1 MFAPHHQ
8 VAADELVRVCRPG
21 GTIGLLSWTP
31 DGMLGSLF
39 RMMGQFAPP
48 PPPGAQPPPL
58 WGSEEHLRGLFGDRL
73 QVTRQYRD
81 VLQVT
86 AFERATDYGEHFKA
100 RYGPTI
106 SIRANAEKNGLADD
120 FDAAFDALCDEW
132 NRGTADRARF
142 ETRDIFETDL
152 SGASVV
158 AFYLLPDF
166 NAKLL
171 PRLLKLK
178 PGTRI
183 VSHDGGIGAWPADE
197 KLEMRAPEKSVGLG
211 GLSKVE
217 LWIVPADAAGRWT
230 SDLGAHGGR
239 WGFQIAQQFQVLDV
253 NARAEGRDLLV
264 RASRL
269 RGDEIK
275 LIVTGVV
282 AGHAWHHLFVG
293 RMSGDAISGEVTL
306 SDGNETRRLPW
317 KAARER

>member
-1 MFAPHHQ
+1 MARKSLIAFAIMLRKLLL
-8 VAADELVRVCRPG
+8 VASALVLPAQAQQPAWAWDDGTVPYVVTPMEIVERMLRMAEVGPG
-21 GTIGLLSWTP
+21 DTII
-31 DGMLGSLF
+31 DLGSGDG
-39 RMMGQFAPP
+39 RIVIEAAKR
-48 PPPGAQPPPL
+48 GA
-58 WGSEEHLRGLFGDRL
+58 RGLGVDLDPSLVKLATENARKAG
-73 QVTRQYRD
+73 VT
-81 VLQVT
+81 
-86 AFERATDYGEHFKA
+86 
-100 RYGPTI
+100 
-106 SIRANAEKNGLADD
+106 
-120 FDAAFDALCDEW
+120 
-132 NRGTADRARF
+132 DRARF

-166 NAKLL
+166 NARLM

-183 VSHDGGIGAWPADE
+183 VSHDGGIGAWPPDE
-197 KLEMRAPEKSVGLG
+197 RLEMRAPEKSVGIG

-239 WGFQIAQQFQVLDV
+239 WRFQVAQQFQVLDV

-275 LIVTGVV
+275 LVVTGVV

-293 RMSGDAISGEVTL
+293 RMSGDAITGEVTL
-306 SDGNETRRLPW
+306 SDGNETKRLPW